1 MTKHPDSMPDDIAR
15 RLADLAREHGYGIEQ
30 ITLTWL
36 TRDLGQPAIG
46 RVTYAPDKPEPV
58 PHEHTVTVDVVPG
71 RLDEAVRRLIH
82 QEVVAASRSD
92 DGPTRR
98 R

>member
-30 ITLTWL
+30 ITLTWW

-46 RVTYAPDKPEPV
+46 RVTYAPDVIE
-58 PHEHTVTVDVVPG
+58 T
-71 RLDEAVRRLIH
+71 RSLDGSCRTTGL
-82 QEVVAASRSD
+82 
-92 DGPTRR
+92 
-98 R
+98 